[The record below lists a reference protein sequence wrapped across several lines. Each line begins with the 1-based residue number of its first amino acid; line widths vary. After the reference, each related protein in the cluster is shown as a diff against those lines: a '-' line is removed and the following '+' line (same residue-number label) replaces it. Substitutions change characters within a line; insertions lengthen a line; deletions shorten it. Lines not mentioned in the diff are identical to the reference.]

1 LVVRPSLGA
10 IGVVEVVHLVEAADY
25 S

>member
-10 IGVVEVVHLVEAADY
+10 IGVVEVVHLVEATDY